1 MRGRGRETGIECMA
15 SFRVCVLTLFP
26 GMFPGPLGYSLAGKA
41 LAAGIWSLKIV
52 DIRHYARNK
61 YRTVDNAPFGGG
73 SGMVMRADVIDA
85 ALCEN
90 RDSRLPF
97 VYMTPRGQALTQADA
112 WALARTGG
120 LCILCGRFEGVD
132 QRVIDKH
139 GANELSIGDYILSGG
154 ELAALVLL
162 DSIIRLIPG
171 VMKSMESLQ
180 EESFSRGLL
189 EYHQYT
195 RPRVWSDR
203 AVPGV
208 LVSGH
213 HKRVEE
219 WRRIQSEIVTRER
232 RPDLWH
238 RYAVCGCDGK
248 RT

>member
-1 MRGRGRETGIECMA
+1 MA

-26 GMFPGPLGYSLAGKA
+26 DMFPGPLGYSLAGKA
-41 LAAGIWSLKIV
+41 LEAGIWSLKTV
-52 DIRHYARNK
+52 NIRHYARNQH
-61 YRTVDNAPFGGG
+61 VDNAPFGGG
-73 SGMVMRADVIDA
+73 PGMVMRADVIDA
-85 ALCEN
+85 ALREN
-90 RDSRLPF
+90 RESWLPF
-97 VYMTPRGQALTQADA
+97 VYMTPRGQALTQEDA
-112 WALARTGG
+112 WALARIGG
-120 LCILCGRFEGVD
+120 VCILCGRFEGVD
-132 QRVIDKH
+132 QRVLDKH

-171 VMKSMESLQ
+171 VIKSMESLQ

-213 HKRVEE
+213 HKRVKE
-219 WRRIQSEIVTRER
+219 WRRIQSEVITRER

-238 RYAVCGCDGK
+238 RYAVAMADGQGGIVEQQ
-248 RT
+248 